1 VTLLLES
8 IDSRGSFRLLRDGAE
23 QFQLKY
29 QNWFSSKAMTAYNDQ
44 QIIMKSKNIWMSK
57 FDIFKNDKD
66 VGDIIFNWM
75 GHVIIRLT
83 RADGKGEDEFLLK
96 HRGILST
103 QYELRTE
110 NNEHL
115 LTLKAGFNW
124 KKFKYNYEVIR
135 EKHDYPAIVLDELL
149 IYCGFAANLHMTNSG
164 MG

>member
-1 VTLLLES
+1 MSILLES

-23 QFQLKY
+23 EFQLKY
-29 QNWFSSKAMTAYNDQ
+29 KNWFSSQAVTSFNNQ
-44 QIIMKSKNIWMSK
+44 EIMMRPKNIWMSK
-57 FDIFKNDKD
+57 FDIFKDGVD

-96 HRGILST
+96 HRGLFSS
-103 QYELRTE
+103 QYELLTE
-110 NNEHL
+110 KNERL
-115 LTLKAGFNW
+115 LMFKAGYNW

-135 EKHDYPAIVLDELL
+135 EDHDYPDIVLNELL